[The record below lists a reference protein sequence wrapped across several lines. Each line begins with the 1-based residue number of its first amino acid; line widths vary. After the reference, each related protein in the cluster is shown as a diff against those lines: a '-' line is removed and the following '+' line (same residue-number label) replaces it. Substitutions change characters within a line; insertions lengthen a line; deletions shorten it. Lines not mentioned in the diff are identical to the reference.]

1 MMSSEQM
8 YAPDYLRQQEDKNM
22 HNIADMVEENIERY
36 EKLQTQLRKAEEVIR
51 EIKDFDNNDH
61 LDVVGCELQEIARE
75 YFKEKEQE

>member
-1 MMSSEQM
+1 MSSEQM

-51 EIKDFDNNDH
+51 GIKDFDNNDH